1 METLYNTYQN
11 LLAPRHCGAWGGPE
25 GMEGGVGLAPL
36 GKILFILLI
45 RVPFRTISESQK
57 EKLAAE
63 GTGSNPCLQV
73 LLVSSLRG
81 SSRLV
86 PPAAV
91 PPLIVTTAVQQATFQ
106 STFSVGRI
114 EYM

>member
-11 LLAPRHCGAWGGPE
+11 LLAPRHCGAWGGAE

-91 PPLIVTTAVQQATFQ
+91 HSHSNCCSAASHIPKHLFI
-106 STFSVGRI
+106 GRI